1 MSRGQA
7 GELQAMAPAGSPAQ
21 MCSAGF
27 IRQSAGSGGRLTK
40 RCRWLSMGTSPR
52 GGTDRGMSVSGVRQ
66 RAGPSQGASRP
77 VFDLATAKLLRPV
90 VRPGAI
96 GRSSLVER
104 LARGDQR
111 PIVSVVAPP
120 GYGKTTLLSQWAEAN
135 GQAFAWVSVDEAD
148 NDPKVL
154 LSYVA
159 EALDAVEPL
168 DGRVF
173 DALASPS
180 SSVSG
185 SVVPRLSSAF
195 SSMASPVVLVLDDV
209 HLLRNREGQAAL
221 SVLADHVPAGSRLA
235 LSGRVAPP
243 LRIGRLRAEGRLL
256 EIGPSDLSLTREEAA
271 ALLRNAGLSLG
282 EADVAELYRRT
293 EGWPAGLY
301 LAALYLKEGG
311 SPSGAAASFA
321 GDDRFVS
328 EYVESEF
335 LARISRPQRT
345 FLTRTAVLERMSG
358 PLCEAVL
365 DQPGSAATLAAL
377 AQSNMLLVPLDRR
390 GEWYRYH
397 HLFRDMLLAELER
410 HEPGLIPAL
419 RRRAAHWCLRN
430 GLLEEA
436 LEYSMAAGDVEAAAR
451 LVERLLLP
459 TYRQARRTTVLRWVR
474 WLEDR
479 GGIDGH
485 PLLTALAAVLFAVL
499 GRPVDADRWAEA
511 VDRWQDDDAVGPR
524 DPAADA
530 WAALLRALL
539 CRHGPGQMI
548 ADADEAMRRFAAANV
563 MAPIGPSLQG
573 LARVLAGDL
582 DHGDLFFA
590 DAVSIGDE
598 GAPEVLAEAL
608 SEQALLAMTRGEWS
622 RAEAHAELASS
633 VLRQAGIE
641 APLVS
646 AVQARVALHRGDMPA
661 ARRALVDAQCS
672 RGELTYAIP
681 HLAVQTRIELIR
693 VHLALGDLA
702 GARTLMGEVDE
713 LLSRRPGL
721 GTLVD
726 EAKALRGQLSK
737 RRGHIVPGA
746 SSLTAAEL
754 RVLPLLATHLQ
765 HSEIAAEL
773 FLSPLTVKT
782 HIKSIYR
789 KLGASSRGQAVARA
803 RELGLL
809 EG

>member
-1 MSRGQA
+1 
-7 GELQAMAPAGSPAQ
+7 
-21 MCSAGF
+21 
-27 IRQSAGSGGRLTK
+27 
-40 RCRWLSMGTSPR
+40 
-52 GGTDRGMSVSGVRQ
+52 MSVSGVRQ

-90 VRPGAI
+90 VRPETI
-96 GRSSLVER
+96 RRSSLIER
-104 LARGDQR
+104 LARDDSR
-111 PIVSVVAPP
+111 PIVSVVAPA
-120 GYGKTTLLSQWAEAN
+120 GYGKTTLLSQWAERN
-135 GQAFAWVSVDEAD
+135 GPAFAWVSVDEKD

-154 LSYVA
+154 LAYVA
-159 EALDAVEPL
+159 EALDAVEPV
-168 DGRVF
+168 GARVF
-173 DALASPS
+173 EALASPA
-180 SSVSG
+180 SSVPG
-185 SVVPRLSSAF
+185 SVVPRLGNAF
-195 SSMASPVVLVLDDV
+195 SSMASPVALVLDDV
-209 HLLRNREGQAAL
+209 HLLTNSECRAAL
-221 SVLADHVPAGSRLA
+221 SVLADYVPGGSRLVLA
-235 LSGRVAPP
+235 GRAQPP
-243 LRIGRLRAEGRLL
+243 LRVARLRAEGRLV
-256 EIGPSDLSLTREEAA
+256 EIGPGDLSLTREEAS
-271 ALLRNAGLSLG
+271 ALLRAAEVALG
-282 EADVAELYRRT
+282 EQDVAELYRRT
-293 EGWPAGLY
+293 EGWPVGLY

-358 PLCEAVL
+358 PLCDAVL

-410 HEPGLIPAL
+410 HEPGLIPAV
-419 RRRAAHWCLRN
+419 RRCAADWCLRN
-430 GLLEEA
+430 GLPEEA

-459 TYRQARRTTVLRWVR
+459 TYRQGRRTTVLRRIR

-485 PLLTALAAVLFAVL
+485 PLLTALAAVLLAVL

-511 VDRWQDDDAVGPR
+511 VDRWQDDDAAGLR

-548 ADADEAMRRFAAANV
+548 ADADEAVCRFAAANV
-563 MAPIGPSLQG
+563 MAPVGPVLQG

-622 RAEAHAELASS
+622 RAEAHAELAGS

-641 APLVS
+641 DPTVS
-646 AVQARVALHRGDMPA
+646 AVQARVALHRGDIPA
-661 ARRALVDAQCS
+661 ARRALVYAQRS
-672 RGELTYAIP
+672 RGVLTYAMP

-693 VHLALGDLA
+693 VHVALGDLA
-702 GARTLMGEVDE
+702 GARTLMGEVDD

-726 EAKALRGQLSK
+726 EAKTLRDQLSK
-737 RRGHIVPGA
+737 RRGHIMPGA
-746 SSLTAAEL
+746 SSLTAAEM

-773 FLSPLTVKT
+773 FLSPLTIKT
-782 HIKSIYR
+782 HNKSIYR